1 MRTHRFFVSVLVA
14 GAMVAAGF
22 MNPGLAAATQSVA
35 GGGALPVSCSQPP
48 DDPDATT
55 ANRDRFVDLW
65 SARFADHDWLTAYA
79 KLASVPS
86 QIEAEGFHAM
96 SEDVQL
102 WLESCLLDDML
113 ASTGKTADAAQRQ
126 KYLIGEH
133 MLIFGKSELTAMRNG
148 LTDIPGDE
156 DPAPQLTTPDA
167 AATTQGLAD
176 LADRLTSEKS
186 FTAADQPKTD
196 ATAPKSTEVG
206 NVTGSTSTKLKSLV
220 GAPTVTTKASS
231 PSPAAAPTL
240 VPAGLEPNPITQLP
254 LVPLVLAAVD
264 ALLQLISQIQG
275 VLFTLPVVNILATAF
290 YKICAESATMPLKCS
305 ISLPIGVPIPA
316 DVTGDNVP
324 DVLGALFPVTN
335 LKDVGAKFQVT
346 RMHSAPLPAH
356 VFAVYDTPIV
366 KKRIQVGFDGRA
378 SSLAYN
384 QGATFT
390 VKNVVAALTGDVQVG
405 AVVTASQPGPT
416 EALTFAV
423 KDLVGG
429 SAGVQPSEENP
440 IAGAVN
446 MNPFPEKFTVD
457 ARLTHTN
464 AKDQDTFNVT
474 STVPTTVNA
483 IVNQKTTT
491 TSPKSDRTFTA
502 LVDKLPTEVTVD
514 LTHQGEKQVI
524 DYTANA
530 PIAHVQVSD
539 TATGDITHPGSFTR
553 TQADVFGIPT
563 HLNVAMQGAQD
574 ITYTANGNIPTASFD
589 TQTKVDNVLQQQITA
604 AAHSIPKTI
613 HVTNVT
619 TADQQAITY
628 DADSNLGDIELG
640 MYDKSEAGDETNLVA
655 KATSIPSHIQFTQ
668 TESTGVYDFSSNTGI
683 GLIEASLTRNGGSIL
698 PMPGKDHATVLKE
711 GNKLGLDFRL
721 SGFKSAHFD
730 GHEDTTV
737 SLGLN
742 PGGQSFDAIADLD
755 DPNILA
761 TAHIDALPSDVAVTF
776 DPDNGTATYTASSVI
791 PEMDASFTDRDTQ
804 MFGKAELH
812 GLPKNIGLT
821 FNTTGE
827 VPQVTY
833 DADSRLTSIEL
844 TYSEKPGGLA
854 IHGLINDLPK
864 YMKIGGLDPMVFDAR
879 TGPGDAPASS
889 DIGKILFQFATDGA
903 FASPAT
909 TDDHVYLDTDL
920 ADSTHAELLYS
931 GLRFIS
937 VDTSDQELHAAI
949 KNTAPRLFR
958 AYLTTPT
965 LNVEA
970 FIDKVP
976 AEINVDQV
984 GNLITYNASS
994 VIDEIYTDATRSNG
1008 DHVAVD
1014 ITDVPKNVSVL
1025 FDGANA
1031 QLQWAAS
1038 SVAGGFSALAHLT
1051 PDTLGGT
1058 RNFDAG
1064 LSILDI
1070 PTAWSADWAD
1080 GDVTFVTNGTG
1091 IGTIAATVTNHGSVH
1106 TLPGDHL
1113 NAFFDEP
1120 NGDLDASLHIS
1131 NLQAIGYQKI
1141 AGNPGGFQAQLNMG
1155 NHGQLN
1161 FGADV
1166 RLNSGPRL
1174 LVNGNFTHLP
1184 SQINL
1189 KSDGGRITYTGDDN
1203 PDLTL
1208 SVGAG
1213 QTAAALAAT
1222 PLPNNIHGVSIR
1234 DGQDG
1239 SGNRGVR
1246 ANLYIT
1252 GLPDNL
1258 DLNSPA
1264 GTYEVN
1270 GFHPSNSTLGVD
1282 AKLNTLAPEPVTLE
1296 LSQVVPTVSPVN
1308 FKFGPF
1314 LSDTTGGNHTLSL
1327 TYTSN
1332 QDLGALTAEVTY
1344 GNTDD
1349 AKLMISEI
1357 PKSIVVTAAL
1367 GATKTI
1373 GVSMDHGIS
1382 DITASYKKVGDLDFA
1397 ASVHLHDVPSAVN
1410 LNIGRETSG
1419 DGTVTTPDFTLSASQ
1434 PGLDIEAAAT
1444 ADITTPADVN
1454 AAATLN
1460 ITNMGSTVTGQLDG
1474 TTLKVNSSP
1483 ATESFALQASA
1494 AIHLDFDLGFEAGPL
1509 TNTGS
1514 LGVDID
1520 VRSLTVGFKNASA
1533 LQLDLG
1539 ITTGLKGDF
1548 DEFTF
1553 GIDSDTQIDLQDTV
1567 HVTFEN
1573 PIEDIDIDLFTVG
1586 PVHIDFNN
1594 VIDHF
1599 RLAQNRY
1606 DRIFG
1611 LRLVDIGLG
1620 YCDFEINTRPS
1631 HFSSTTGSSFTVGP
1645 PVDDGSN
1652 PPAWLIMPNPNF
1664 LGVSVPDL
1672 IVDIVMFFTSPYG
1685 HDIGAGVDCE
1695 SRI

>member
-1 MRTHRFFVSVLVA
+1 MRSRLLISVLVA
-14 GAMVAAGF
+14 AAMVATGF
-22 MNPGLAAATQSVA
+22 MNPGLAAATQSA
-35 GGGALPVSCSQPP
+35 ADGGSLSVSCATPP
-48 DDPDATT
+48 DDPDATE

-65 SARFADHDWLTAYA
+65 ADRFADHEWLTAYA
-79 KLASVPS
+79 KLATTPS
-86 QIEAEGFHAM
+86 QILDEGFHAM
-96 SEDVQL
+96 SEDVQI

-113 ASTGKTADAAQRQ
+113 RSTGKTADTAQRQ

-133 MLIFGKSELTAMRNG
+133 MLIFGKAELNALRSG
-148 LTDIPGDE
+148 LADIPSDDE
-156 DPAPQLTTPDA
+156 PAPQVTTPDA
-167 AATTQGLAD
+167 DSTTQGLAD
-176 LADRLTSEKS
+176 LSDRLTSDDS
-186 FTAADQPKTD
+186 FTSADQPKVD
-196 ATAPKSTEVG
+196 ASAPKPTVSG
-206 NVTGSTSTKLKSLV
+206 NVTGAMSPALRSLV
-220 GAPTVTTKASS
+220 GAAPTVTTSSS
-231 PSPAAAPTL
+231 PAPAAAPSL
-240 VPAGLEPNPITQLP
+240 VPTGLEPNPITQIP
-254 LVPLVLAAVD
+254 LVPLILNAVN

-275 VLFTLPVVNILATAF
+275 ILFTLPVINILASAF

-390 VKNVVAALTGDVQVG
+390 VKNVVQALTGDVQVG
-405 AVVTASQPGPT
+405 AVVTAAQPGAT

-429 SAGVQPSEENP
+429 SAGVPASEENP
-440 IAGAVN
+440 VAGSVQ

-474 STVPTTVNA
+474 STVPTTVTA
-483 IVNQKTTT
+483 QVNQKTTT
-491 TSPKSDRTFTA
+491 TSPKSDRVFTA
-502 LVDKLPTEVTVD
+502 LIDKLPTEVTVD

-563 HLNVAMQGAQD
+563 HINVALQGAQD
-574 ITYTANGNIPTASFD
+574 ITYTANGNIPTASFS
-589 TQTKVDNVLQQQITA
+589 TQTKVDDVLQQQISA
-604 AAHSIPKTI
+604 AAHSIPKSI
-613 HVTNVT
+613 HVTNMT
-619 TADQQAITY
+619 TPDTQAITY
-628 DADSNLGDIELG
+628 DADSNLGDIELE

-655 KATSIPSHIQFTQ
+655 KATSIPSHIEFTQ
-668 TESTGVYDFSSNTGI
+668 TKSTGVYDFSSNTGI

-698 PMPGKDHATVLKE
+698 PMAGKDHATVLKE
-711 GNKLGLDFRL
+711 GEKLGLDFRL

-761 TAHIDALPSDVAVTF
+761 TAHIDALPSSVAVTF
-776 DPDNGTATYTASSVI
+776 DPDNGAATYTASSII
-791 PEMDASFTDRDTQ
+791 PEMDATFTDRDTQ

-812 GLPKNIGLT
+812 DLPKNIGLT
-821 FNTTGE
+821 FNTSGE
-827 VPQVTY
+827 VPEVTY
-833 DADSRLTSIEL
+833 DADSRLGSIEL

-854 IHGLINDLPK
+854 IHGLIEDLPK

-879 TGPGDAPASS
+879 TGAGDPPASS
-889 DIGKILFQFATDGA
+889 DIGTILFQFATDGV

-909 TDDHVYLDTDL
+909 PDDHAYLDTDL
-920 ADSTHAELLYS
+920 VDATHAELLYH

-937 VDTSDQELHAAI
+937 VDTSDQELHASI

-984 GNLITYNASS
+984 GNLITYDASS
-994 VIDEIYTDATRSNG
+994 VIDEIFTDVTRSNG

-1014 ITDVPKNVSVL
+1014 ITDVPEDISVL
-1025 FDGANA
+1025 FDGANSH
-1031 QLQWAAS
+1031 LEWAAS

-1051 PDTLGGT
+1051 PDTIGGS

-1070 PTAWSADWAD
+1070 PTAWSADWAN
-1080 GDVTFVTNGTG
+1080 GDVDFTTNGTG
-1091 IGTIAATVTNHGSVH
+1091 IGSIDAKVTNHTSTQ
-1106 TLPGDHL
+1106 TLSGDHL

-1120 NGDLDASLHIS
+1120 NGNLDASLHIS
-1131 NLQAIGYQKI
+1131 NLQKISYQKI
-1141 AGNPGGFQAQLNMG
+1141 TNGNGGGFQAKLNMG

-1166 RLNSGPRL
+1166 TLNSGPRL
-1174 LVNGNFTHLP
+1174 LVGGSFDHLP
-1184 SQINL
+1184 SQIDL

-1208 SVGAG
+1208 SVRAG

-1222 PLPNNIHGVSIR
+1222 PLPISIHGVSIR

-1270 GFHPSNSTLGVD
+1270 GFHPTNATLGVD

-1296 LSQVVPTVSPVN
+1296 VSQVVPTASPVN

-1357 PKSIVVTAAL
+1357 PKSIVVTASL
-1367 GATKTI
+1367 GATKNV
-1373 GVSMDHGIS
+1373 GVTMDHGIS
-1382 DITASYKKVGDLDFA
+1382 DITAAYKKVGETDFA

-1410 LNIGRETSG
+1410 LHLGRETAA
-1419 DGTVTTPDFTLSASQ
+1419 DGTVSTPDFTLTASQ
-1434 PGLDIEAAAT
+1434 AGLDIDAAAT
-1444 ADITTPADVN
+1444 ADITSPADVN
-1454 AAATLN
+1454 AAATLK
-1460 ITNMGSTVTGQLDG
+1460 IVNMGSTVTGQLDG
-1474 TTLKVNSSP
+1474 TSLKITSSP
-1483 ATESFALQASA
+1483 ATESFALNASA

-1509 TNTGS
+1509 RNTGS

-1520 VRSLTVGFKNASA
+1520 VRSLTLGFKNASS

-1539 ITTGLKGDF
+1539 ITTGLKGDY

-1573 PIEDIDIDLFTVG
+1573 PISDIDFDIFTVG
-1586 PVHIDFNN
+1586 PIHIDFNN

-1599 RLAQNRY
+1599 RLASNRY
-1606 DRIFG
+1606 ASIFTQ
-1611 LRLVDIGLG
+1611 RLVDIGLG
-1620 YCDFEINTRPS
+1620 YCDFEVKTRPS
-1631 HFSSTTGSSFTVGP
+1631 GFSSTTGSSFSVGQP
-1645 PVDDGSN
+1645 PSDGSN

-1664 LGVSVPDL
+1664 LGVSVPDF
-1672 IVDIVMFFTSPYG
+1672 IVDVVMFFTSPYG
-1685 HDIGAGVDCE
+1685 HDIGAGVNCE